1 MGRRRAP
8 RCDHPPPPLLPSSV
22 DVGAL
27 DQERDP
33 YVGAPLIEVL
43 AAQSG
48 GDDVDRAD
56 VPKRALRLLQRL
68 LCGVIR
74 RLLGASDQL
83 DDLYDGHGP
92 SSERDGF
99 AASVLLHLRPSY
111 KPGSGAGRDPPAA
124 AETGARADALLQGSL
139 LPPAH
144 LGGSRCGSGL
154 PEEALEGGGDRR
166 GIVGFGG
173 GVLNLDARAGRT
185 LLAVA
190 GHRRS
195 LGGRHLCFFFHFLLA
210 DSARRLCFFFF
221 PFFFLVVAGT
231 VGGE

>member
-56 VPKRALRLLQRL
+56 VPKRALRLFQRL

-83 DDLYDGHGP
+83 NDLYDGHEP
-92 SSERDGF
+92 SSFSARWGLRQVFYCTCERSASPAQAPGAIPQPLPRPRRELTPSLRAACCQRLTSAGRGAGAVSQRKRSSAPAIA
-99 AASVLLHLRPSY
+99 AAS
-111 KPGSGAGRDPPAA
+111 SGEAA
-124 AETGARADALLQGSL
+124 L
-139 LPPAH
+139 
-144 LGGSRCGSGL
+144 
-154 PEEALEGGGDRR
+154 
-166 GIVGFGG
+166 
-173 GVLNLDARAGRT
+173 
-185 LLAVA
+185 
-190 GHRRS
+190 
-195 LGGRHLCFFFHFLLA
+195 
-210 DSARRLCFFFF
+210 
-221 PFFFLVVAGT
+221 
-231 VGGE
+231 